1 MAHRCFIVLVL
12 MLTVVV
18 FNCATNAQQKLTRNP
33 TPSRAEIDDFI
44 ARVSSSWPEV
54 SADLLIR
61 IAQSKLISDKKRK
74 IALLEE
80 AYHRGSDA
88 QKKLRMKRWTGLVD
102 TASGQL
108 SAAYDLELD
117 ELSIKTRAVRTMSS
131 LDAIRSRELF
141 VQIPKLKLPPLSC
154 ADDLG
159 YEVSG
164 FYQTLKEVQQKSFTP
179 KELSEGNGLRFIQP
193 YISNIESPAQVAP
206 VVSLIVDSNLTSSEI
221 NVALS
226 TLVSA
231 LKGVQDDPKSFAL
244 SLTSGGLA
252 NSLQNLIKKSRD
264 NEVAST
270 PLLNAFRVYFLRE
283 LSVQCPD
290 LRVGNEQKN
299 RLQVE
304 FSRVNKWFVS
314 PISEDELKARIGE
327 RSNETQFWA
336 SPESRSFLM
345 RVKRLR
351 FGTGQTALTEE
362 ERNNDDWQLELR
374 QLLMDLGQWTGSGDA
389 ESEVFHEKCNLY
401 DALYS
406 LSPNNALRTEV
417 LLAFAGYLRVASMQ
431 ESSCIE
437 WLLHGH
443 NLLKRTRT
451 LGPERLKIINVFNT
465 STTQAL
471 QLYSQFDE
479 LITANQQQYVIRP
492 TANR

>member
-1 MAHRCFIVLVL
+1 MIHQTSRWLIILVL
-12 MLTVVV
+12 ILTVVV
-18 FNCATNAQQKLTRNP
+18 ISNSCATNGQQKLTRNLA
-33 TPSRAEIDDFI
+33 PSRAEVDDFV
-44 ARVSSSWPEV
+44 AKVSSSSPEV

-61 IAQSKLISDKKRK
+61 IAQSQLITDKRRK

-88 QKKLRMKRWTGLVD
+88 QKKLRMKRWTGPVD
-102 TASGQL
+102 TASGRL

-131 LDAIRSRELF
+131 LDAARSRELF
-141 VQIPKLKLPPLSC
+141 VQIPRLKLPPLSC

-159 YEVSG
+159 YELSS
-164 FYQTLKEVQQKSFTP
+164 FYKTLKEVQQKSFTP
-179 KELSEGNGLRFIQP
+179 NEISEGNGLRFIQP
-193 YISNIESPAQVAP
+193 YIAEVESPAQIAP
-206 VVSLIVDSNLTSSEI
+206 VVDLIVDSNLTTSEL
-221 NVALS
+221 NVLMS

-231 LKGVQDDPKSFAL
+231 LKGVKDDPKSFAL

-252 NSLQNLIKKSRD
+252 NSLQNLIKKGRD
-264 NEVAST
+264 NDVASG
-270 PLLNAFRVYFLRE
+270 PLLNAFRAYFLRE

-290 LRVGNEQKN
+290 MRVGNEQKN

-314 PISEDELKARIGE
+314 SISEDELKARIGE

-336 SPESRSFLM
+336 SQESRSFLM

-362 ERNNDDWQLELR
+362 ERNNDDWQRELR
-374 QLLMDLGQWTGSGDA
+374 QLLMDLGQWTGSGA
-389 ESEVFHEKCNLY
+389 ETESEVFHEKCNLY

-406 LSPNNALRTEV
+406 LSPNSALRTEV
-417 LLAFAGYLRVASMQ
+417 LIAFASYLRAAPMQ
-431 ESSCIE
+431 ESSRIE
-437 WLLHGH
+437 WLFHGH
-443 NLLKRTRT
+443 NLLNRTRS

-465 STTQAL
+465 SATQAL
-471 QLYSQFDE
+471 QLYSQFDD
-479 LITANQQQYVIRP
+479 LTSPQL
-492 TANR
+492 TH

>member
-1 MAHRCFIVLVL
+1 MIHQPFRCLIIFVSL
-12 MLTVVV
+12 LTVVV
-18 FNCATNAQQKLTRNP
+18 VSNSCATNGQQKLTRN

-44 ARVSSSWPEV
+44 ARVSSSSPEV

-61 IAQSKLISDKKRK
+61 IAQSQLISDKKRK

-80 AYHRGSDA
+80 AYHRASDA

-102 TASGQL
+102 TASGRL

-117 ELSIKTRAVRTMSS
+117 ELSIKTRTIRAMAA
-131 LDAIRSRELF
+131 LDAARSRELF
-141 VQIPKLKLPPLSC
+141 VQIPRLKLPPLSC
-154 ADDLG
+154 SDNLG
-159 YEVSG
+159 YELSG
-164 FYQTLKEVQQKSFTP
+164 FYKTLKEVQQKSFTP

-193 YISNIESPAQVAP
+193 YIAEVESPAQVAP
-206 VVSLIVDSNLTSSEI
+206 VMDLIVDSTLTPAEL
-221 NVALS
+221 NVLLS

-231 LKGVQDDPKSFAL
+231 LKGVHDDPRSFAL

-264 NEVAST
+264 NEVASE
-270 PLLNAFRVYFLRE
+270 PLLNASKAYFLRE

-290 LRVGNEQKN
+290 MRIGNDQKN
-299 RLQVE
+299 PLQVE

-314 PISEDELKARIGE
+314 SISDDELKARIGE
-327 RSNETQFWA
+327 RSSETPFWK
-336 SPESRSFLM
+336 SQESRSFLM

-351 FGTGQTALTEE
+351 FGTGQTALNEE
-362 ERNNDDWQLELR
+362 ERNADDWQRDVR
-374 QLLMDLGQWTGSGDA
+374 QLLMDLDQWTGSGA
-389 ESEVFHEKCNLY
+389 ETESEVFHEKCNLY

-417 LLAFAGYLRVASMQ
+417 LLAFASYLRSSSMQ
-431 ESSCIE
+431 ESSRIE

-443 NLLKRTRT
+443 ILLNRTRT

-471 QLYSQFDE
+471 QLYSQFDD
-479 LITANQQQYVIRP
+479 LTSPQL
-492 TANR
+492 TH

>member
-1 MAHRCFIVLVL
+1 MIHRWFIILVL
-12 MLTVVV
+12 TLTVVAICIS
-18 FNCATNAQQKLTRNP
+18 CATNGQQKLTRNS
-33 TPSRAEIDDFI
+33 TPARAEIDDFV
-44 ARVSSSWPEV
+44 AKVSSSSPEV

-61 IAQSKLISDKKRK
+61 TAQSQLISDKKRK

-80 AYHRGSDA
+80 AYQRGSDA
-88 QKKLRMKRWTGLVD
+88 QKKLRMKRWTGLVE

-131 LDAIRSRELF
+131 LDAVRSRELF

-159 YEVSG
+159 YEVSS

-193 YISNIESPAQVAP
+193 YIAEIESPAQVAP
-206 VVSLIVDSNLTSSEI
+206 VVDLIVDSNLTPSEF
-221 NVALS
+221 NVLLS

-244 SLTSGGLA
+244 SLISGGLA

-264 NEVAST
+264 NEVASG
-270 PLLNAFRVYFLRE
+270 PLLNAFRAYFLRE
-283 LSVQCPD
+283 LRVQCPD
-290 LRVGNEQKN
+290 MRVGNEQKN
-299 RLQVE
+299 PMQVE
-304 FSRVNKWFVS
+304 FSRVNKWFVNS
-314 PISEDELKARIGE
+314 ISEDELKARIGE
-327 RSNETQFWA
+327 RSNETPFWV

-362 ERNNDDWQLELR
+362 ERKNDDWQRELG

-389 ESEVFHEKCNLY
+389 ESEVFHEKSNLY

-406 LSPNNALRTEV
+406 LSPSNSLRTEV
-417 LLAFAGYLRVASMQ
+417 LLAFAGYLRSASMQ
-431 ESSCIE
+431 ESSRIE

-451 LGPERLKIINVFNT
+451 LGPERLKIVSVFNT

-471 QLYSQFDE
+471 QLYSQFDD
-479 LITANQQQYVIRP
+479 LTSPQLNH
-492 TANR
+492 

>member
-1 MAHRCFIVLVL
+1 MVHRCFIALVSL
-12 MLTVVV
+12 LTVIVV
-18 FNCATNAQQKLTRNP
+18 CDSCATNGQQKLTRNS
-33 TPSRAEIDDFI
+33 TPARVEIDDFV
-44 ARVSSSWPEV
+44 AKVSSSSPEV

-61 IAQSKLISDKKRK
+61 TAQSQLISDKKRK

-80 AYHRGSDA
+80 AFHRGSDA

-131 LDAIRSRELF
+131 LDGARSRELF
-141 VQIPKLKLPPLSC
+141 VQIPRLKLPPLSC
-154 ADDLG
+154 SDDLG
-159 YEVSG
+159 YEVSS
-164 FYQTLKEVQQKSFTP
+164 FYQTLKEVQQKSFTS
-179 KELSEGNGLRFIQP
+179 KEMSEGNGLRFIQP
-193 YISNIESPAQVAP
+193 YIAEIESPAQVAP
-206 VVSLIVDSNLTSSEI
+206 VVDLIVDSNLTSSEL
-221 NVALS
+221 NVLVS
-226 TLVSA
+226 TLVSG
-231 LKGVQDDPKSFAL
+231 LKGVQNDPKSFAL

-252 NSLQNLIKKSRD
+252 NSLQNLIKRNRD
-264 NEVAST
+264 NDVASG
-270 PLLNAFRVYFLRE
+270 PLLNTFRKYFLRE

-290 LRVGNEQKN
+290 MRVGNEQKN
-299 RLQVE
+299 PFQVE

-314 PISEDELKARIGE
+314 PISEDELKARIEEG
-327 RSNETQFWA
+327 SNETQFWA

-362 ERNNDDWQLELR
+362 ERNNDDWQRELR
-374 QLLMDLGQWTGSGDA
+374 QLLMDLEQWTGSGDA

-406 LSPNNALRTEV
+406 LSPNNSLRTEV
-417 LLAFAGYLRVASMQ
+417 LLAFASYLRAASMQ
-431 ESSCIE
+431 ESSRIE

-471 QLYSQFDE
+471 QLYSQFDD
-479 LITANQQQYVIRP
+479 LTSPQP
-492 TANR
+492 

>member
-1 MAHRCFIVLVL
+1 MVHPASRSFIILVL
-12 MLTVVV
+12 IFTVVV
-18 FNCATNAQQKLTRNP
+18 ICNSCATNGQQKLTRNP
-33 TPSRAEIDDFI
+33 TPARAEIDDFI
-44 ARVSSSWPEV
+44 AKVSSSSPEV

-61 IAQSKLISDKKRK
+61 IAQSQLISDKKRK

-80 AYHRGSDA
+80 AYQRSSEA
-88 QKKLRMKRWTGLVD
+88 QKKLRMKRWTGPVD
-102 TASGQL
+102 TASGRL

-117 ELSIKTRAVRTMSS
+117 ELSIKTRAIQTMSS
-131 LDAIRSRELF
+131 LDAARSRELF
-141 VQIPKLKLPPLSC
+141 VQIPRLKLPPLSC
-154 ADDLG
+154 SDDLG
-159 YEVSG
+159 YEVSS
-164 FYQTLKEVQQKSFTP
+164 FYKTLKEVRQKSFTP
-179 KELSEGNGLRFIQP
+179 KEMSEGNGLRFIQP
-193 YISNIESPAQVAP
+193 YIANVESPAQIAP
-206 VVSLIVDSNLTSSEI
+206 IVDLIVDSTFTPSEL
-221 NVALS
+221 NVLLS

-264 NEVAST
+264 NDVAPG
-270 PLLNAFRVYFLRE
+270 PLLNAFRAYFLRE

-290 LRVGNEQKN
+290 MRVGDEQKN
-299 RLQVE
+299 PLQVE
-304 FSRVNKWFVS
+304 FSKVNKWFVS
-314 PISEDELKARIGE
+314 SISEDELKARIGD
-327 RSNETQFWA
+327 RSKETQFWT

-362 ERNNDDWQLELR
+362 EKKNDDWQRELG
-374 QLLMDLGQWTGSGDA
+374 QLLMDLGQWTGSGAEA

-417 LLAFAGYLRVASMQ
+417 LLAFAGYLRAASIK
-431 ESSCIE
+431 ESSRIE

-443 NLLKRTRT
+443 NLLKRTRN
-451 LGPERLKIINVFNT
+451 LGPERLKIITVFNT

-471 QLYSQFDE
+471 QLYSQFDD
-479 LITANQQQYVIRP
+479 LTSPQLSH
-492 TANR
+492 

>member
-1 MAHRCFIVLVL
+1 MIHQASRWYIILVL
-12 MLTVVV
+12 ILTVVV
-18 FNCATNAQQKLTRNP
+18 SNSCATNGQKLTRNL

-44 ARVSSSWPEV
+44 AKVSSSSPEV

-61 IAQSKLISDKKRK
+61 IAQSQLITDKRRK

-88 QKKLRMKRWTGLVD
+88 QKKLRMKRWTGPVD
-102 TASGQL
+102 TASGRL

-117 ELSIKTRAVRTMSS
+117 ELSIKTRAIRTMSG
-131 LDAIRSRELF
+131 LDAVRSRELF
-141 VQIPKLKLPPLSC
+141 AQIPRLKLPPLSC
-154 ADDLG
+154 SDDLG
-159 YEVSG
+159 YELSS
-164 FYQTLKEVQQKSFTP
+164 FYKTLKEVQQKSFTS
-179 KELSEGNGLRFIQP
+179 KEMSEGNGLRFIQP
-193 YISNIESPAQVAP
+193 YIAEIESPAQVAP
-206 VVSLIVDSNLTSSEI
+206 VVNLIVDSNLTTSEL
-221 NVALS
+221 NVLLS

-231 LKGVQDDPKSFAL
+231 LKGVQDDPKSFAV

-264 NEVAST
+264 NDVASG
-270 PLLNAFRVYFLRE
+270 PLLNAFRAYFLRE

-290 LRVGNEQKN
+290 LTVGNEQKN
-299 RLQVE
+299 PLQVE

-314 PISEDELKARIGE
+314 SISDDELKSRIGE
-327 RSNETQFWA
+327 RSNETPFW
-336 SPESRSFLM
+336 SSQDSRSFLM

-362 ERNNDDWQLELR
+362 ERNNDDWQRELR
-374 QLLMDLGQWTGSGDA
+374 QLLMDLGQWTGSGAEA

-406 LSPNNALRTEV
+406 LSPNGALRTEV
-417 LLAFAGYLRVASMQ
+417 LIAFASYLRVAPMQ
-431 ESSCIE
+431 ESSRIE

-443 NLLKRTRT
+443 NLLNRTRN
-451 LGPERLKIINVFNT
+451 LGSERLKIINVFNT

-471 QLYSQFDE
+471 QLYSQFDD
-479 LITANQQQYVIRP
+479 LTSP
-492 TANR
+492 